1 MSEPAVRVLE
11 AFFLISVACILW
23 MFFGYPV
30 FLAILSS
37 FRKRARLYSDSDFP
51 SVSLIVVAYNEE
63 KVIER
68 KMQNMMDLDYPED
81 LKEIIV
87 VDDGSTDKTAEI
99 VARYLGPRIK
109 LVRRTARGG
118 KPQGIKVGLEQA
130 SGEIILVTDANS
142 FFEKNAVKTL
152 VRNFSDSKV
161 MGVGGKFEP
170 YVKGDEGVGLIDK
183 LYWRFENF
191 LKERES
197 VMDSIIGMNGNIAA
211 IRRNVL
217 EKISLKDDSI
227 VEDFE
232 LTVCIRKMGFRVVF
246 EPEAYSWKLAP
257 KGVKEG
263 IIQKRRRSVGTIQT
277 LIWHKDMLFNPKY
290 GLYGA
295 LILPSHKLLPML
307 CPFFTVLGCATLT
320 FLHFFS
326 NSIIFHILFYL
337 MLSALIWLCI
347 ATFLSLSKPNFKHK
361 MILLPK
367 YFLVLQASIIMAW
380 VDYFLKTYSV
390 TWRKAET
397 TREID

>member
-1 MSEPAVRVLE
+1 MTFLKV
-11 AFFLISVACILW
+11 FFWFSIACILW
-23 MFFGYPV
+23 MLLGYPV
-30 FLAILSS
+30 FLAFLSK
-37 FRKRARLYSDSDFP
+37 FRKRARLYSDPDFP
-51 SVSLIVVAYNEE
+51 SVSLIVVAYNEG

-99 VARYLGPRIK
+99 VERFLGRRVK
-109 LVRRTARGG
+109 LVRQTVRGG
-118 KPQGIKVGLEQA
+118 KPRGIKVGLEKA

-142 FFEKNAVKTL
+142 FFEKDALKTL
-152 VRNFSDSKV
+152 VRNFSDPNV

-170 YVKGDEGVGLIDK
+170 YVKGDEDIGLIDK

-197 VMDSIIGMNGNIAA
+197 IVDSIIGMNGNIAA

-217 EKISLKDDSI
+217 EKISLKEDSI

-263 IIQKRRRSVGTIQT
+263 MIQKRRRSVGTIQT
-277 LIWHKDMLFNPKY
+277 LIWHRDMLFNPKY
-290 GLYGA
+290 GFYGA

-307 CPFFTVLGCATLT
+307 SPFFTVLGCIMLT

-326 NSIIFHILFYL
+326 NSILFRILFYL
-337 MLSALIWLCI
+337 MLSALVWLCI
-347 ATFLSLSKPNFKHK
+347 ATLLSLLKPNFKHQ
-361 MILLPK
+361 IVLLPK
-367 YFLVLQASIIMAW
+367 YFLVLQTSIIMAW
-380 VDYFLKTYSV
+380 MDYFLKTYSV
-390 TWRKAET
+390 AWRKAET
-397 TREID
+397 TREIV